1 MNVKPDFFHLKAKHN
16 KTCPVSNV
24 LIKKLQSAL
33 FLVTLLFS
41 FSAQARLPHQL
52 EKVGDG
58 TMSWMF
64 LDIYNASL
72 FTTDGDYSS
81 AVYPQVLTLNYLKS
95 INKKR
100 LINATKE
107 QWILQGFED
116 AKMKGWLQSLQQIW
130 PDIKSGDSLTFYV
143 NENKKGF
150 FYHNKIL
157 LGGINSED
165 FSNAFLAIWL
175 SDKTSQPELRRDLL
189 GL

>member
-1 MNVKPDFFHLKAKHN
+1 MNVKPDFLPLKAKPN
-16 KTCPVSNV
+16 KSNPGLNGLV
-24 LIKKLQSAL
+24 NTVQSTL
-33 FLVTLLFS
+33 LLVTLLFS
-41 FSAQARLPHQL
+41 LSAQASLPHQL

-64 LDIYNASL
+64 LDIYDASL

-81 AVYPQVLTLNYLKS
+81 TVYPQVLTLNYLKN

-116 AKMKGWLQSLQQIW
+116 TKMKYWLQSLQQIW

-143 NENKKGF
+143 SENKKGQ
-150 FYHNKIL
+150 I
-157 LGGINSED
+157 
-165 FSNAFLAIWL
+165 
-175 SDKTSQPELRRDLL
+175 QP
-189 GL
+189 